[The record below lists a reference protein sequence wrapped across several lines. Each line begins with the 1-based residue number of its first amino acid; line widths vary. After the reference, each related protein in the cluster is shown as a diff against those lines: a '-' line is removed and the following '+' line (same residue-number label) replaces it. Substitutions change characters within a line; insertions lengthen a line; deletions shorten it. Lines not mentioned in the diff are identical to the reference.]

1 MNEQIKFKD
10 TEIGMIPEDWD
21 VKYLGDVSSKIVDCS
36 HARKPEFIDKSELIF
51 LEVSNIGEDGF
62 LDLSERKFINKSD
75 FDAWTKRL
83 LPKYQDVILT
93 KTGRVGAAA
102 QIPENIKCCIGR
114 NQVIVRA
121 NRDILDLNFLLAYF
135 MSPNF
140 RRELSRLELS
150 GTILQSL
157 HVKYFPNIRVPF
169 PSLEEQR
176 GIGKQFMDISKKAKL
191 LQKQNKTL
199 EAIGQ
204 AIFKHWF
211 VDFEFPNEEGKPYK
225 SSGGEMVD
233 SELGGI
239 PKGWEVK
246 VILEV
251 ADVVDCLHRKKPNQS
266 ELGKLLLQVY
276 NIGPHGLLDLNK
288 KFFVSDEDYNL
299 WTKNIELKEGDCL
312 LTNAGLTGAIA
323 QVPFGFTAGIGRNIT
338 AVRAKLISPYYL
350 VTYLFSKY
358 GQEEIEKNIDHG
370 TIFNSLNVKGI
381 RKIKLLIPENSIMDK
396 FNKIIKPL
404 RKLMENNLYEE
415 YTLSQIRDSLL
426 PKLMS
431 GKIRVPVEVE

>member
-1 MNEQIKFKD
+1 MKAKSKD
-10 TEIGMIPEDWD
+10 TEIGMIPDDWKVKRLEDCLEIVKKQFKPTKSDIRRYIGLEHIEQQSLKLISIGSSADVESNKFEFKKDQILFGKLRPYFRKVYQPNFDGVCSTDMWVIDTKDGNVNSFFFYFLADERIINEANNSSEGTRMPRARWD
-21 VKYLGDVSSKIVDCS
+21 YLKKLEYPIPTLNEQHRIAKI
-36 HARKPEFIDKSELIF
+36 L
-51 LEVSNIGEDGF
+51 
-62 LDLSERKFINKSD
+62 SD
-75 FDAWTKRL
+75 FD
-83 LPKYQDVILT
+83 
-93 KTGRVGAAA
+93 
-102 QIPENIKCCIGR
+102 
-114 NQVIVRA
+114 
-121 NRDILDLNFLLAYF
+121 
-135 MSPNF
+135 
-140 RRELSRLELS
+140 
-150 GTILQSL
+150 
-157 HVKYFPNIRVPF
+157 
-169 PSLEEQR
+169 
-176 GIGKQFMDISKKAKL
+176 SKIEL
-191 LQKQNKTL
+191 LQKQNETL

-204 AIFKHWF
+204 ALFKHWF
-211 VDFEFPNEEGKPYK
+211 IDFEFPNEEGKPYK
-225 SSGGEMVD
+225 SSGGEVID
-233 SELGGI
+233 SELGEI
-239 PKGWEVK
+239 PKGWGVN

-338 AVRAKLISPYYL
+338 TVRAKLISPYYL